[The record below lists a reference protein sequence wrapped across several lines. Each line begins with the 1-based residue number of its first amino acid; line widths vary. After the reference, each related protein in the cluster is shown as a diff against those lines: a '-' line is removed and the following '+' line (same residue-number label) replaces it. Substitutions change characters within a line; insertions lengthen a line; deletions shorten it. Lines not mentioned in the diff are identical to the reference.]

1 MPGETAVETP
11 QQPQSEVVEKKDI
24 VEAEAKEAEASE
36 KKDEEKKEKET
47 ADKAKAEKAKK
58 VKPPPPPPVHKKD
71 FEKDVVYVYQFN
83 RSPTVPSVSPYCLKL
98 ETWLKLQQIKYEVGL
113 SVHNKLEFNAN
124 TVSFLKCFYDRD
136 PQTIIYRCSFGINYH
151 VPVLSIAILCEITRI
166 C

>member
-47 ADKAKAEKAKK
+47 ADKAKADKAKK

-98 ETWLKLQQIKYEVGL
+98 ESWLKLQQIKYEVGL
-113 SVHNKLEFNAN
+113 HLLTRQDE
-124 TVSFLKCFYDRD
+124 
-136 PQTIIYRCSFGINYH
+136 IITPSH
-151 VPVLSIAILCEITRI
+151 P
-166 C
+166 